1 MLGATEDTETKI
13 LVLPPGSYDL
23 GQISLWGII
32 PLSVKL
38 E

>member
-1 MLGATEDTETKI
+1 MLGATEDTRTKI
-13 LVLPPGSYDL
+13 LALPPGSYDL
-23 GQISLWGII
+23 GQVNLWGII